1 VKMSSVRSTREWKN
15 HQYFQQ
21 LRNGVW
27 FGNLPHDVAYAL
39 FVAGSSVEY
48 PAGQL
53 VYLEDSPNQGLFGI
67 IEGTVHFE
75 TVDDSGRRIL
85 LNVAGPGHW
94 FGDVAGPPENRTMIS
109 AHAFQRVRVWKVPVY
124 ALRRLL
130 REMPELCKAYEQ
142 LTAMRISTLLER
154 ICVMHRPGALV
165 QVAGCLALLH
175 RTLKENAPASHSTF
189 IFMTQSDLADMTGL
203 SRQTINGII
212 GQLEDEGLITVQ
224 HRKIEIQNS
233 EALDDYYLSKSSNY
247 SMLA

>member
-1 VKMSSVRSTREWKN
+1 MSSAQPIHDWKN
-15 HQYFQQ
+15 QQYFRQ
-21 LRNGVW
+21 LRSGIW
-27 FGNLPHDVAYAL
+27 FSSLPLPAAHAL
-39 FVAGSSVEY
+39 FIAGTSVEY

-53 VYLEDSPNQGLFGI
+53 VYLEDSPNKGLFGI

-85 LNVAGPGHW
+85 LNVAGPGYW
-94 FGDVAGPPENRTMIS
+94 FGDVAGPPEGRTMIS
-109 AHAFQRVRVWKVPVY
+109 AHAFQRVRVWRIPVF

-130 REMPELCKAYEQ
+130 REIPDLCKAYEQ

-175 RTLKENAPASHSTF
+175 RTLKENAPASHSSF
-189 IFMTQSDLADMTGL
+189 IYMTQSDLADMTGL

-212 GQLEDEGLITVQ
+212 GQLEQEGLIKVQ

-233 EALDDYYLSKSSNY
+233 EALDEYYLNKSSNY